1 MGRKG
6 CLEYVLDMYVADS
19 QTVEDAKPQRRRAV
33 RHEVQCRARIRIGT
47 RQYAGYIH
55 NISEGGAK
63 LRTITPIHRV
73 GRVILRLPDLPPLR
87 CELCWK
93 DSYNAGVAFELKL
106 PRGELSRWL
115 LSRSLGDGAPSLAE
129 FAELDL
135 V

>member
-1 MGRKG
+1 
-6 CLEYVLDMYVADS
+6 LECFIEMHVAGS
-19 QTVEDAKPQRRRAV
+19 KTVEDAHPQRRRAP
-33 RHEVQCRARIRIGT
+33 RYAVQCRARIRIGT

-63 LRTITPIHRV
+63 LRTITPIHRT

-93 DSYNAGVAFELKL
+93 DSYNAGVAFELRL
-106 PRGELSRWL
+106 PPGELSRWL
-115 LSRSLGDGAPSLAE
+115 QARSLGDPATFLAE

>member
-1 MGRKG
+1 
-6 CLEYVLDMYVADS
+6 MYLAGHEAFDEAHP
-19 QTVEDAKPQRRRAV
+19 TRRRFH

-55 NISEGGAK
+55 NISEGGAR
-63 LRTITPIHRV
+63 LRTITPINKV
-73 GRVILRLPDLPPLR
+73 GRVILRLPDLPPLQ
-87 CELCWK
+87 CELRWK

-106 PRGELSRWL
+106 PRKELSRWL
-115 LSRSLGDGAPSLAE
+115 RSRSAKGSPSLAE